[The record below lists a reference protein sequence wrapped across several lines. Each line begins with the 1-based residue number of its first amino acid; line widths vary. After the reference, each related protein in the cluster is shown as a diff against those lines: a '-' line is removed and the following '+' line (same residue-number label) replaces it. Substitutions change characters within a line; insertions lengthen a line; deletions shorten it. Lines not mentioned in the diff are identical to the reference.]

1 MVVNTV
7 STMKTWLM
15 MRHGKSSWESNVDDL
30 DRPLN
35 NRGIDDAHR
44 MGLFLASENLSF
56 DAAYSSPAIRA
67 AHTALIVA
75 KELALPLYKL
85 HFSKMLYD
93 FNGDQVLEFIRCL
106 SDDQDTVITFGH
118 NYACTS
124 LSQSLGGVADKNI
137 PTAAAVLFRF
147 DVSLWSSITTGTA
160 KCYFPKMIT

>member
-75 KELALPLYKL
+75 KELALRCISCISVKCCTTL
-85 HFSKMLYD
+85 M
-93 FNGDQVLEFIRCL
+93 VIR
-106 SDDQDTVITFGH
+106 
-118 NYACTS
+118 S
-124 LSQSLGGVADKNI
+124 LSLFDAFLMIKIQSLHLVI
-137 PTAAAVLFRF
+137 ITPVHHFRNP
-147 DVSLWSSITTGTA
+147 LEE
-160 KCYFPKMIT
+160 